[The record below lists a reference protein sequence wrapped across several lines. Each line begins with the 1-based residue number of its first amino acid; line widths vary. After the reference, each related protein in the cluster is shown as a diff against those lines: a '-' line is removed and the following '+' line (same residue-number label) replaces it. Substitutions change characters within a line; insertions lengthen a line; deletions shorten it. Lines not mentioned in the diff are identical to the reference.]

1 MWRYNFDDTFHG
13 AKAETNRQEVSIILL
28 FVNKIM
34 TNGSLKTLSSVSS

>member
-34 TNGSLKTLSSVSS
+34 TNEVFKNSQ